1 MVTGI
6 PDHANGMTV
15 EAKALPGP
23 ATAIMSGAEQ
33 SKSASGASVEAKI
46 LTDPAT
52 YRAPAR
58 RMHIRLNGSYPGGV
72 KPSRKNNETHDDN
85 GDTT

>member
-33 SKSASGASVEAKI
+33 SESASGTTVEAKA
-46 LTDPAT
+46 LTASAT
-52 YRAPAR
+52 TTAPAPGT
-58 RMHIRLNGSYPGGV
+58 HSRLNGSYPGL
-72 KPSRKNNETHDDN
+72 
-85 GDTT
+85 